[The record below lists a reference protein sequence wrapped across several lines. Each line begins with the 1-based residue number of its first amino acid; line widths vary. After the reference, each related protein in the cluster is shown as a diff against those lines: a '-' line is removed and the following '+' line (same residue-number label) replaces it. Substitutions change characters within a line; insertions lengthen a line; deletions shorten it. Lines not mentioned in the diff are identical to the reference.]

1 MKICKLVFN
10 TVSHDAR
17 VLKEA
22 STLKKMG
29 HDVIII
35 GLQSPEGGCVPA
47 EVLNNGVVINR
58 INVDEVGS
66 RMLTIRAMI
75 YLLVTALFISFM
87 AFGIDLTFM
96 QDSMNNFVKVSQFPI
111 SQQVTIGFLLL
122 LWLMISFKLGFKFIR
137 RYVNRKKDYR
147 DVLKELDLENSIY
160 SSMLAPYQQK
170 ASKKKSLNLRFLFS
184 LFSSFYRRL
193 WKVLPRPLL
202 LGPQPLLFKKGE
214 MAMWLRICLREKRV
228 FSQLNRFKPDV
239 IHAHDL
245 NTLPVAVKYKKANG
259 VPLVFDAHELYE
271 HLAQA
276 TKEHLYLN
284 RLILKKHVGYVD
296 RFITINQSIAK
307 YYAEKHPALPPATVI
322 MNATEKVPPF
332 DYDGRLHEAA
342 DIAEDKKILLY
353 QGGFASHRGLIPL
366 VMSIEFLND
375 DWVLVFMG
383 SGYMEEV
390 LKTHIGILESRGVEV
405 ENKVKFVP
413 KVPQYQ
419 LPYWTA
425 GATVGI
431 IPYENTS
438 LNHLY
443 CTPNKLWEYPNAGVP
458 ILVSKL
464 EEMKKIVNRYNNGWF
479 LPELSTAEGIAMV
492 INNLKQED
500 LNEKRANC
508 QTFIDDD
515 NWAKYEDGLIKIY
528 TDLELQL
535 KGSSQH
541 DYRMAV

>member
-1 MKICKLVFN
+1 
-10 TVSHDAR
+10 
-17 VLKEA
+17 
-22 STLKKMG
+22 
-29 HDVIII
+29 
-35 GLQSPEGGCVPA
+35 
-47 EVLNNGVVINR
+47 
-58 INVDEVGS
+58 
-66 RMLTIRAMI
+66 
-75 YLLVTALFISFM
+75 
-87 AFGIDLTFM
+87 
-96 QDSMNNFVKVSQFPI
+96 
-111 SQQVTIGFLLL
+111 
-122 LWLMISFKLGFKFIR
+122 
-137 RYVNRKKDYR
+137 
-147 DVLKELDLENSIY
+147 
-160 SSMLAPYQQK
+160 
-170 ASKKKSLNLRFLFS
+170 
-184 LFSSFYRRL
+184 
-193 WKVLPRPLL
+193 
-202 LGPQPLLFKKGE
+202 
-214 MAMWLRICLREKRV
+214 
-228 FSQLNRFKPDV
+228 
-239 IHAHDL
+239 
-245 NTLPVAVKYKKANG
+245 
-259 VPLVFDAHELYE
+259 
-271 HLAQA
+271 
-276 TKEHLYLN
+276 
-284 RLILKKHVGYVD
+284 
-296 RFITINQSIAK
+296 
-307 YYAEKHPALPPATVI
+307 
-322 MNATEKVPPF
+322 
-332 DYDGRLHEAA
+332 
-342 DIAEDKKILLY
+342 
-353 QGGFASHRGLIPL
+353 
-366 VMSIEFLND
+366 MSIEFLND